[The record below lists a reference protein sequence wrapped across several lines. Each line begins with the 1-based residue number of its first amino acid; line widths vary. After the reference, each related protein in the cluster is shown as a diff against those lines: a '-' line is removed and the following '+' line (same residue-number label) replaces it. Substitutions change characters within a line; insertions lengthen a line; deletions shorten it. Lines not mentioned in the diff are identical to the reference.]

1 MKSVRT
7 HSEFRPETS
16 QALADM
22 KHKLLSWAGLAAI
35 FILLLSAAVAV
46 NQLYSLSLLMGAIH
60 PAAGYAFL
68 GAWALFLLIVI
79 FRGYR
84 LWAAPKIPQLP
95 ESEGGKHFNA
105 YVSYR
110 SKAMRAHPS
119 HPDGSKK
126 ERDLRWLRTDMK
138 FLEVD
143 ALNTTKQM
151 AIKNFFIGAFAQNT
165 SYGTT
170 TSLMNNLKL
179 VWSIYAM
186 HHQEHSVKEFLVLL
200 RSVYACLP
208 LSDFNKEELP
218 AHIKPII
225 QCSFSNTLS
234 SLLPGGNLLTP
245 FFLNLFLAGATNT
258 YLTCLAGIITSRH
271 CQMLSREDKQGIV
284 QQSMFEASFML
295 KEIVKECNPILSV
308 TISNAVKKAGIESL
322 DTVPI
327 PSTGSSV
334 AQDIVSH
341 LASSIKH
348 IIRESG
354 KE

>member
-1 MKSVRT
+1 MKRKVI
-7 HSEFRPETS
+7 
-16 QALADM
+16 
-22 KHKLLSWAGLAAI
+22 SWLG
-35 FILLLSAAVAV
+35 LSAAFIILLAAAIAV
-46 NQLYSLSLLMGAIH
+46 NQLYSLSILIGSVI
-60 PAAGYAFL
+60 PYAGYAFL
-68 GAWALFLLIVI
+68 TFWAIFFAAWAAG
-79 FRGYR
+79 GYK
-84 LWAAPKIPQLP
+84 LWAAPKVPPLADK
-95 ESEGGKHFNA
+95 EGGKNFEA
-105 YVSYR
+105 YISYM
-110 SKAMRAHPS
+110 SNSLKVHPA

-126 ERDLRWLRTDMK
+126 EHDLRWVKTDLK

-143 ALNTTKQM
+143 ALNTTKQV
-151 AIKNFFIGAFAQNT
+151 ATKNFFIGAFAQNT

-170 TSLMNNLKL
+170 TSLLNNLKL
-179 VWSIYAM
+179 VWGIYAM
-186 HHQEHSVKEFLVLL
+186 YHRRQSFKEFLLL
-200 RSVYACLP
+200 LGTVYDCLP

-218 AHIKPII
+218 QHIKPII

-258 YLTCLAGIITSRH
+258 YLTCLAGIITSKH
-271 CQMLSREDKQGIV
+271 CQMLSLEDKQEIV

-295 KEIVKECNPILSV
+295 REIVKECNPVLSV

-322 DTVPI
+322 DTVTNPT
-327 PSTGSSV
+327 PGSSV

-348 IIRESG
+348 IIRETG

>member
-1 MKSVRT
+1 MK
-7 HSEFRPETS
+7 
-16 QALADM
+16 
-22 KHKLLSWAGLAAI
+22 KKLLSWAGLAAI
-35 FILLLSAAVAV
+35 FALLLTASVAV
-46 NQLYSLSLLMGAIH
+46 NQLYSISLLIGAIH
-60 PAAGYAFL
+60 PVAGYLFLAF
-68 GAWALFLLIVI
+68 WALFFLIVAA
-79 FRGYR
+79 RGQR
-84 LWAAPKIPQLP
+84 LWAAPKIPPLADK
-95 ESEGGKHFNA
+95 EGGKHFDA
-105 YVSYR
+105 YIAYSA
-110 SKAMRAHPS
+110 KTMRVHPS
-119 HPDGSKK
+119 HPDAGRKGG
-126 ERDLRWLRTDMK
+126 DLRWVRTNMK

-143 ALNTTKQM
+143 ALNATKQI
-151 AIKNFFIGAFAQNT
+151 ATKNFFIGAFAQNT

-170 TSLMNNLKL
+170 TSLLNNLKL
-179 VWSIYAM
+179 VWNIYAM
-186 HHQEHSVKEFLVLL
+186 HHRDHSIKEFLVLL
-200 RSVYACLP
+200 NSVYGCLP
-208 LSDFNKEELP
+208 LSDFSKDDIP

-271 CQMLSREDKQGIV
+271 CQMLSLEDRQSIV

-295 KEIVKECNPILSV
+295 KEIVRECNPILSV

-322 DTVPI
+322 DTIPL

-341 LASSIKH
+341 LASSLKH
-348 IIRESG
+348 IIRETG